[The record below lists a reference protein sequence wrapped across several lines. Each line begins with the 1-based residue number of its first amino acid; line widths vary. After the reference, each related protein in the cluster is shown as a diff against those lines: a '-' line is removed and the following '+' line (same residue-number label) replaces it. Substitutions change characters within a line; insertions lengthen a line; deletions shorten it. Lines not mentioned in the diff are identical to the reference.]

1 MHEDAR
7 EQKKGMKILRE
18 VASMAL
24 YFAIALIV
32 ALVIR
37 AFLFELVHVD
47 GDSMRP
53 NLYDGQVM
61 FVEKISRY
69 TDAIEA
75 GDIVI
80 VRYPDRE
87 GVFVKRVVALGGDTV
102 EVKDGRLYINDV
114 LQQEPYIKEPLM
126 HWDTEKITVPDQS
139 YYVMG
144 DNRNDSTD
152 SRSVGAI
159 AKSEVVGRALFVIW
173 PLGAIHGL

>member
-1 MHEDAR
+1 MHEEER

-87 GVFVKRVVALGGDTV
+87 GVL
-102 EVKDGRLYINDV
+102 
-114 LQQEPYIKEPLM
+114 
-126 HWDTEKITVPDQS
+126 
-139 YYVMG
+139 VM
-144 DNRNDSTD
+144 N
-152 SRSVGAI
+152 
-159 AKSEVVGRALFVIW
+159 
-173 PLGAIHGL
+173 